1 MKTIVLAFLL
11 LAVPAHAQQQAAPQD
26 LQRIIPALEAQRNQA
41 LTNHALAEAKVS
53 ALQEENAKLK
63 AELEQLKGTPPDKK

>member
-1 MKTIVLAFLL
+1 MMTLLLLFLL
-11 LAVPAHAQQQAAPQD
+11 ATPAHAQQQATPQD

-41 LTNHALAEAKVS
+41 LTNHALAEARAS

-63 AELEQLKGTPPDKK
+63 AEIEQLKGTPPDKK

>member
-1 MKTIVLAFLL
+1 MTNYLFALALAFLI
-11 LAVPAHAQQQAAPQD
+11 APVHAQQQATPQD

-41 LTNHALAEAKVS
+41 LTNHALAEAKAS

-63 AELEQLKGTPPDKK
+63 AEIEELKKANK